1 MSEGVAVILRNTT
14 TPRTVTFVDQTN
26 GAYRQVVSRCVPVF
40 LIMLEKPGRY
50 YLIPRLTPPPP
61 TWGS

>member
-1 MSEGVAVILRNTT
+1 VAVILRNTT

-26 GAYRQVVSRCVPVF
+26 GAYRQVVSRRGPVF

-61 TWGS
+61 TSGS

>member
-1 MSEGVAVILRNTT
+1 VSEGVAVILRNAT

-61 TWGS
+61 TSGS

>member
-1 MSEGVAVILRNTT
+1 
-14 TPRTVTFVDQTN
+14 
-26 GAYRQVVSRCVPVF
+26 VSRCVPVF

-61 TWGS
+61 TSGS